1 MYGGGGVNVEAPK
14 ESEEQ
19 RAYWAEMA
27 ADTKAA
33 REKKEAGEKADAT
46 RKELLK
52 SAGVRNLDPYYA
64 VLKQQLTSGSLTK
77 ERALEQIGNFQQQY
91 GMDPDN
97 VASYLREIEQTSLER
112 EPEQRTTLVQRA
124 YKDLLG
130 RAASESELSTRLGEI
145 SKSGGKLDLD
155 AIATSL
161 KSSDEYK
168 EKVGG
173 SYLENYYRSYY
184 GPSEKETVKGLDG
197 APDWQKST
205 GKYTV
210 KLGTEFSPQF
220 DEDIQAKMGVRFGN
234 VPASITGTA
243 AEIEQAQQKSRA
255 RDEFA
260 YNSGLLKLQG
270 QIDSDIQKIRNKGTK
285 DVAEISSKTN
295 IYSGLTSGFFS

>member
-1 MYGGGGVNVEAPK
+1 MGAPNISVESPK

-19 RAYWAEMA
+19 RAYWAQMA
-27 ADTKAA
+27 EDTKAA
-33 REKKEAGEKADAT
+33 RAKKEAGEQADT
-46 RKELLK
+46 LRKQLLK
-52 SAGVRNLDPYYA
+52 ESGVRNLDPYYS
-64 VLKQQLTSGSLTK
+64 VLKKQLASGSVTK
-77 ERALEQIGNFQQQY
+77 EKALQQIGDYQQQY

-97 VASYLREIEQTSLER
+97 VASYLREIEQTNLER
-112 EPEQRTTLVQRA
+112 EPEQRSTLVQRA

-130 RAASESELSTRLGEI
+130 RAASEAELSGRLGEI

-173 SYLENYYRSYY
+173 SYLENYYRNYY
-184 GPSEKETVKGLDG
+184 GTGEKELVKGAEG
-197 APDWQKST
+197 APDWYKST
-205 GKYTV
+205 GRYTV
-210 KLGTEFSPQF
+210 ALGDDLSPQV
-220 DEDIQAKMGVRFGN
+220 DEETQAKMGVRFGAM
-234 VPASITGTA
+234 PKSITGTV

-270 QIDSDIQKIRNKGTK
+270 QIDSDIQKIRNKGSRE
-285 DVAEISSKTN
+285 VAEISSKTS
-295 IYSGLTSGFFS
+295 IYGGLTSGFFS